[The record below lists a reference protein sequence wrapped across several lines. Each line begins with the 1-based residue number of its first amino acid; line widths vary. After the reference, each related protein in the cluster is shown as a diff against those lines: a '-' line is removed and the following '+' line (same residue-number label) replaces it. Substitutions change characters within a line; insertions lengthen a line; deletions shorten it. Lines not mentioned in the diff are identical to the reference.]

1 VSEPRSEQVIEV
13 GGRSKKDFDII
24 ILEDPPD
31 SGSSKITP
39 NSNTTNEEF
48 KPNPVKLSE
57 KVACLFFVQGKP
69 QPITHANIIQ
79 LIRETEH
86 HGYQQNIAPFFN
98 PLGFLT
104 MILNTCIAGHQNLLE
119 THKL

>member
-1 VSEPRSEQVIEV
+1 VSEPRSEKVIEV
-13 GGRSKKDFDII
+13 GGRSNKDFDIV
-24 ILEDPPD
+24 ILEDPLD

-39 NSNTTNEEF
+39 NPTNEEF
-48 KPNPVKLSE
+48 KSNPVKLSE

-69 QPITHANIIQ
+69 QPISHANIIQ

-98 PLGFLT
+98 PLGFLA

-119 THKL
+119 IHKL